1 MEKVMRMARRLLPV
15 AFLLLYVLSAL
26 PAVVA
31 AAESSAAENSVGS
44 TVYVIRAEQ
53 SIESGLQEYLKRAYS
68 EAEEASAQ
76 HIILVLNTYG
86 GRVDSAEDI
95 GRIIRTSKVPYHGFC
110 SRKSSISR
118 YLYCFECETARHGAR
133 QHDWCGSSSRRFG
146 ESDYKSQNRVL
157 LDRSNARSSDA
168 EWP

>member
-31 AAESSAAENSVGS
+31 AAESSTAETIGS

-68 EAEEASAQ
+68 EAEEARAQ

-86 GRVDSAEDI
+86 GRSTAQKKSAE
-95 GRIIRTSKVPYHGFC
+95 
-110 SRKSSISR
+110 
-118 YLYCFECETARHGAR
+118 
-133 QHDWCGSSSRRFG
+133 
-146 ESDYKSQNRVL
+146 
-157 LDRSNARSSDA
+157 
-168 EWP
+168 